1 MGGHEAVEVA
11 KTVLEVADV
20 AWTAMECSHHL
31 HHHHDA
37 AHNLHNSELQ
47 KELETLKSENRR
59 LRNQLERNL
68 KLLNNLSES
77 PVLLNDCP
85 PDLYARLV
93 STVDSRDFLTRLKS
107 LNESN
112 TKIEFPFKEATG
124 DDIHS
129 AEVLIN
135 VDQKDPSWWVWV
147 TDEMVPSN
155 VEEWSG
161 IDDENYIVVSE
172 EHVVDGVAN
181 FMAKCILSNPKA
193 QTLTPEEL
201 QKNTSKVVFCFTSM
215 LPDILKFADEFQQI
229 ALISI
234 EFHLLTMMRF
244 ISSYAE
250 SIRRCR
256 QIGEGFEHLA
266 CWKDVLYIVNL
277 GTYTGWIGTRQIFSG
292 ATRFRVENL
301 NTYFC
306 DLDRLYKSRTIV
318 KLAAMG
324 IHTTGKVVMRVL

>member
-20 AWTAMECSHHL
+20 AWTAMECCHHL
-31 HHHHDA
+31 HHDKHDDDCPEN
-37 AHNLHNSELQ
+37 HDNSKLE
-47 KELETLKSENRR
+47 KELETLRSENRR
-59 LRNQLERNL
+59 LRNLLEQNL

-77 PVLLNDCP
+77 PAVLNDCP
-85 PDLYARLV
+85 PDFYARLV
-93 STVDSRDFLTRLKS
+93 STVDSKDFLTRLKS

-112 TKIEFPFKEATG
+112 TLVEFPFKEATG
-124 DDIHS
+124 DDMHS
-129 AEVLIN
+129 AEILIN
-135 VDQKDPSWWVWV
+135 LDQKEPSWWVWV

-201 QKNTSKVVFCFTSM
+201 QKTLLKAFGGVSKLEKVLGIWHAGKLFYTLSTWG
-215 LPDILKFADEFQQI
+215 L
-229 ALISI
+229 ALVG
-234 EFHLLTMMRF
+234 LYRTRT
-244 ISSYAE
+244 
-250 SIRRCR
+250 
-256 QIGEGFEHLA
+256 
-266 CWKDVLYIVNL
+266 VL
-277 GTYTGWIGTRQIFSG
+277 
-292 ATRFRVENL
+292 
-301 NTYFC
+301 
-306 DLDRLYKSRTIV
+306 

-324 IHTTGKVVMRVL
+324 INSTSKVVMRAL

>member
-20 AWTAMECSHHL
+20 AWTAMECCHRL
-31 HHHHDA
+31 HHDHD
-37 AHNLHNSELQ
+37 HDDNSPENDDNSKLE

-59 LRNQLERNL
+59 LRNYLEQNL

-77 PVLLNDCP
+77 PALLNDCP

-93 STVDSRDFLTRLKS
+93 STVDSKDFLTRLKS
-107 LNESN
+107 INQSY

-124 DDIHS
+124 DDMHA

-135 VDQKDPSWWVWV
+135 VDQKEPSWWVWV

-181 FMAKCILSNPKA
+181 FMAKCIFSNPKA

-201 QKNTSKVVFCFTSM
+201 QKTLLRALGGVSKLENVLGIWHAGTM
-215 LPDILKFADEFQQI
+215 LYALSTWGLALAGLYRTRTVLK
-229 ALISI
+229 
-234 EFHLLTMMRF
+234 
-244 ISSYAE
+244 
-250 SIRRCR
+250 
-256 QIGEGFEHLA
+256 
-266 CWKDVLYIVNL
+266 V
-277 GTYTGWIGTRQIFSG
+277 
-292 ATRFRVENL
+292 
-301 NTYFC
+301 
-306 DLDRLYKSRTIV
+306 
-318 KLAAMG
+318 AAMG
-324 IHTTGKVVMRVL
+324 IHTTSKAVMRAL

>member
-20 AWTAMECSHHL
+20 AWTALECSHHL

-37 AHNLHNSELQ
+37 PHNLHNSELQ

-59 LRNQLERNL
+59 LRNQLEQNL

-85 PDLYARLV
+85 PNLYARLV
-93 STVDSRDFLTRLKS
+93 STVDSTDFLTRLKS
-107 LNESN
+107 LNESDI
-112 TKIEFPFKEATG
+112 KIEFPFKEATG
-124 DDIHS
+124 DDKHS

-135 VDQKDPSWWVWV
+135 VDQKEPSWWVWV

-181 FMAKCILSNPKA
+181 FMAKCLLSNPKA

-201 QKNTSKVVFCFTSM
+201 QKTMLKALEGVSKLEKV
-215 LPDILKFADEFQQI
+215 L
-229 ALISI
+229 SI
-234 EFHLLTMMRF
+234 WHAGKMFYVLSTWGLT
-244 ISSYAE
+244 
-250 SIRRCR
+250 
-256 QIGEGFEHLA
+256 LA
-266 CWKDVLYIVNL
+266 
-277 GTYTGWIGTRQIFSG
+277 G
-292 ATRFRVENL
+292 
-301 NTYFC
+301 
-306 DLDRLYKSRTIV
+306 LYKSRTIV